1 MKKDRKWW
9 DNEARLKALGKGH
22 NSPFNIKNERL
33 AEIVKELQGASKMH
47 LKQSKEID
55 SHIDDMESPLDFK
68 GANSSNS
75 KCWPG
80 FKKVGTKISPSGTGE
95 TVNDCERK

>member
-1 MKKDRKWW
+1 MAKLKK
-9 DNEARLKALGKGH
+9 G
-22 NSPFNIKNERL
+22 RL

-55 SHIDDMESPLDFK
+55 SHIDDMESPLNFK

-75 KCWPG
+75 KCWEG
-80 FKKVGTKISPSGTGE
+80 YKKVGTKPSPSGTGE
-95 TVNDCERK
+95 TVNDCEKK

>member
-1 MKKDRKWW
+1 MAKLKK
-9 DNEARLKALGKGH
+9 G
-22 NSPFNIKNERL
+22 RL
-33 AEIVKELQGASKMH
+33 AEIVKELQVASKMH

-55 SHIDDMESPLDFK
+55 SHIDDMESPLNQK

-75 KCWPG
+75 KCWKG
-80 FKKVGTKISPSGTGE
+80 YKKVGTKPSPSGTGE

>member
-1 MKKDRKWW
+1 VEVMAKLKK
-9 DNEARLKALGKGH
+9 G
-22 NSPFNIKNERL
+22 RL

-95 TVNDCERK
+95 TVNDCEEK

>member
-1 MKKDRKWW
+1 MTKLKK
-9 DNEARLKALGKGH
+9 G
-22 NSPFNIKNERL
+22 RL
-33 AEIVKELQGASKMH
+33 AEIVKELQVASKMH

-55 SHIDDMESPLDFK
+55 SHIDDMESPLNQK

-75 KCWPG
+75 KCWKG
-80 FKKVGTKISPSGTGE
+80 YKKVGTKPSPSGTGE